1 MADLPIPREKHCFN
15 CKSTDITRPV
25 FCDDCWRMA
34 VIMNAAGGIF
44 WEMFHRVIELV
55 AGG

>member
-1 MADLPIPREKHCFN
+1 MADLPIPPGKHCFN

-25 FCDDCWRMA
+25 FCDCWRMA
-34 VIMNAAGGIF
+34 IIMNAAGGIF
-44 WEMFHRVIELV
+44 WEMFHRVIGVV